1 MSDRTAFDSKYW
13 NLAQAAAWVEYR
25 ERRLV
30 EDFCAADRDAY
41 IALGLYPSMWPSGRE
56 RRGSVTE
63 LHRALVEGQLTSWG
77 YRLTDPVHLT
87 AIPAAE
93 WADLVISPPFAW
105 VVGRSGGGGERWTDI
120 RVRSADM
127 KRLWRGP
134 HEVSGR
140 TKYDWAA
147 VQAIFTEVKTQ
158 NPEMSQ
164 NELITEVQGAF
175 EDRFNKGAPSTTSF
189 KRKIKTWT

>member
-1 MSDRTAFDSKYW
+1 MTFDVKYW
-13 NLAQAAAWVEYR
+13 NLAQGAAWVEFR

-30 EDFCAADRDAY
+30 EDFSTADRDAY
-41 IALGLYPSMWPSGRE
+41 MALGLYPSMWPSGRE
-56 RRGSVTE
+56 RRGNIAE

-77 YRLTDPVHLT
+77 YRLTDPEHLI

-93 WADLVISPPFAW
+93 WADLVISPPLAR
-105 VVGRSGGGGERWTDI
+105 VAGRSGGDRERWTDI

-147 VQAIFTEVKTQ
+147 IRTIYDEQRASNPDFT
-158 NPEMSQ
+158 Q
-164 NELITEVQGAF
+164 NELIDEIQRVF
-175 EDRFNKGAPSTTSF
+175 EARFNRESPGRTTIQDHL
-189 KRKIKTWT
+189 KRWI

>member
-1 MSDRTAFDSKYW
+1 MRARTSFDTKYW
-13 NLAQAAAWVEYR
+13 NLAQAAAWVEFR
-25 ERRLV
+25 ERQLV
-30 EDFCAADRDAY
+30 EDFGAADRDAY
-41 IALGLYPSMWPSGRE
+41 MALGLYPSMWPSGRE
-56 RRGSVTE
+56 RRGTVDE
-63 LHRALVEGQLTSWG
+63 LRRALEDGRLTAWG
-77 YRLTDPVHLT
+77 YRLEEPNHLT
-87 AIPAAE
+87 AIPTGE
-93 WADLVISPPFAW
+93 WTDLVITPPFAR
-105 VVGRSGGGGERWTDI
+105 VAGRSSGDRERWTDI
-120 RVRSADM
+120 RVCSANM
-127 KRLWRGP
+127 KRLWRGT
-134 HEVSGR
+134 HEVGGR

>member
-1 MSDRTAFDSKYW
+1 MSARTTFDAKYW

-30 EDFCAADRDAY
+30 EELVAADRDAY
-41 IALGLYPSMWPSGRE
+41 MALGMYRSMWPSGRE
-56 RRGSVTE
+56 RRGTVDE
-63 LHRALVEGQLTSWG
+63 LRRALEDDRTTAWG
-77 YRLTDPVHLT
+77 YRRTDPDHLT

-93 WADLVISPPFAW
+93 WTDLVITPPFAR
-105 VVGRSGGGGERWTDI
+105 VAGRSGGDRERWVDI
-120 RVRSADM
+120 RILSADM

-147 VQAIFTEVKTQ
+147 IRTIYDEQRTS
-158 NPEMSQ
+158 NPDFSQ
-164 NELITEVQGAF
+164 NELITELQGVF
-175 EDRFNKGAPSTTSF
+175 RDRFNREPPSRTTIQGHL
-189 KRKIKTWT
+189 KRWI

>member
-1 MSDRTAFDSKYW
+1 MSDRTAFDRRYW

-30 EDFCAADRDAY
+30 EEFVAADSEAY
-41 IALGLYPSMWPSGRE
+41 MALGMYPSMWPPGRE
-56 RRGSVTE
+56 KHGTVDE
-63 LHRALVEGQLTSWG
+63 LRRALEDGQLTSWG
-77 YRLTDPVHLT
+77 YRLTDPDHLT
-87 AIPAAE
+87 TIPAGE
-93 WADLVISPPFAW
+93 WADLVITPPVAL
-105 VVGRSGGGGERWTDI
+105 VAGRSGRGRERWTNI

-147 VQAIFTEVKTQ
+147 IRTIYDEQRAS
-158 NPEMSQ
+158 NPDFRQ
-164 NELITEVQGAF
+164 NELIDEIQRVF
-175 EDRFNKGAPSTTSF
+175 EARFNRESPGRTTIQDHL
-189 KRKIKTWT
+189 KRWI

>member
-25 ERRLV
+25 EQLLV
-30 EDFCAADRDAY
+30 EDFVAADRDAY
-41 IALGLYPSMWPSGRE
+41 MALGLYPSMWPTGRD
-56 RRGSVTE
+56 RRGNVAE
-63 LHRALVEGQLTSWG
+63 LHRALEDGRLTAWG
-77 YRLTDPVHLT
+77 YRLTDPGHLT

-93 WADLVISPPFAW
+93 WTDLVITPPFAR
-105 VVGRSGGGGERWTDI
+105 VAGRSGGNRERWTDI

-147 VQAIFTEVKTQ
+147 IRTICDEQRES
-158 NPEMSQ
+158 NPDFSQ
-164 NELITEVQGAF
+164 NELIDEIQRIF
-175 EDRFNKGAPSTTSF
+175 EARFNRESPARTTIQDQL
-189 KRKIKTWT
+189 KRWI